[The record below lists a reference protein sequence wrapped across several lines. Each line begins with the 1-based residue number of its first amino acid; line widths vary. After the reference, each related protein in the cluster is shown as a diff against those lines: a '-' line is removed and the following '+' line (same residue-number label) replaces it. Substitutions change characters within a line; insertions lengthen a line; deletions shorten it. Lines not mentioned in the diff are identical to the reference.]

1 MNTTQGQ
8 EDFRGD
14 TDPFVVAVTH
24 CADCRTTM
32 DGLRVFAGS
41 TPIHRYL
48 WGSIAQTVSCTVVI
62 YRNIL
67 IKLLQ
72 CPSCHHTKFHTPAY
86 EFTDAEALLVR
97 IQARQNR
104 LYIPRPA
111 LEAPLRPA
119 PQPIERLD
127 KKIDCANTQ
136 CFTKSNQTRTQG
148 NRNCI
153 SYLCGNCCRGAR
165 ILASTANTVRQ
176 KCSVHHVDAVTPTVM
191 GIPSQAVPAHPPPSR
206 TFTLTQP
213 APVLV
218 NIQHPVPLQLANDI
232 AQPPLAQPSLIDPK
246 LLETG
251 MALSQTAPA
260 VSGRGRQQLLAQPMG
275 AHWHERHQEA
285 INVKEAS
292 KAMKTHRQELDDK
305 KKRTCEVLIWF
316 KVHDNHREN
325 WFN

>member
-8 EDFRGD
+8 EDSRRD
-14 TDPFVVAVTH
+14 TDPFIVAATH
-24 CADCRTTM
+24 CTDCRTTM

-41 TPIHRYL
+41 TPIHRHL
-48 WGSIAQTVSCTVVI
+48 RGSIAQTVSCTIVI
-62 YRNIL
+62 HHNTFIIL
-67 IKLLQ
+67 SQ
-72 CPSCHHTKFHTPAY
+72 CPNCHHTKFHTPAY
-86 EFTDAEALLVR
+86 EFADAEALLVR

-119 PQPIERLD
+119 PQPIERPD
-127 KKIDCANTQ
+127 KKINCANTR

-153 SYLCGNCCRGAR
+153 GYLCGNCCRGAR
-165 ILASTANTVRQ
+165 ISASTANTVRQ
-176 KCSVHHVDAVTPTVM
+176 KCNVHHVDAVTPTIM
-191 GIPSQAVPAHPPPSR
+191 GIPSQAVPARPPPSG

-218 NIQHPVPLQLANDI
+218 NIPHPVPLPFANDI
-232 AQPPLAQPSLIDPK
+232 VQPPLTQSPPIDPK
-246 LLETG
+246 LLATD
-251 MALSQTAPA
+251 MALLQTAPA
-260 VSGRGRQQLLAQPMG
+260 SSGRGRQQLLAQPMG
-275 AHWHERHQEA
+275 THWRERHREA

-316 KVHDNHREN
+316 EVRNNHCGN
-325 WFN
+325 GFT